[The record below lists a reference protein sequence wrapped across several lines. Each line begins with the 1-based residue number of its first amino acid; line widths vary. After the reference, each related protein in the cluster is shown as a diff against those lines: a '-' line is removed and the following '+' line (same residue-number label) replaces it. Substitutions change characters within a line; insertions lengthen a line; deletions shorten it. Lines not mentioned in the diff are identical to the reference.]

1 MTPPGLSAP
10 EQRLCAAIAARAD
23 DLLADLALHVSIP
36 TGMGHTPGLDECR
49 QRFTDRLVALGGT
62 LTLHPGDLRP
72 QWLAESS
79 EMAAPRGAAPPPTA
93 ICTRLAPA
101 SRCRILLCGH
111 LDTVHDP
118 AGPFRSLTLS
128 PDRTRA
134 TGPGCV
140 DMKGGLVIALAALEA
155 LESCGVPTSWGFALN
170 SDEETGSFHSDAAL
184 RREARGY
191 DVGLVMEPA
200 LPDGSLVIER
210 PGSGQFRIDCEGTPA
225 HVGRD
230 FASGRSAILALAEC
244 ARRVSELVDLPAGR
258 IASLGVI
265 RGGTATN
272 VVAPSATGWGNIRF
286 RTEPDGEAMRASL
299 LAMCRS
305 EPGLRVSVECVL
317 NRPAKPQ
324 MHGVTALANAARAAA
339 DSLGQRLPF
348 GTTGGVC
355 DGNNLQAAGLP
366 TIDTLGVRGGGLHT
380 PSEWIE
386 VASLVERCQLLA
398 VLIARLSERGI
409 SA

>member
-1 MTPPGLSAP
+1 MNPAGLSAL
-10 EQRLCAAIAARAD
+10 EQRLCAAIAARAH
-23 DLLADLALHVSIP
+23 DLLADLATHVAIP
-36 TGMGHTPGLDECR
+36 TGMGHAPGLDECR
-49 QRFTDRLVALGGT
+49 QRLTDRLLALGAT
-62 LTLHPGDLRP
+62 LTLHPGDPRP
-72 QWLAESS
+72 DWLSES
-79 EMAAPRGAAPPPTA
+79 PRPPSAQPVPPPTA
-93 ICTRLAPA
+93 VCTRLARA
-101 SRCRILLCGH
+101 SKCRILLCGH
-111 LDTVHDP
+111 IDTVHDP

-128 PDRTRA
+128 QDRTLA

-155 LESCGVPTSWGFALN
+155 LEACGVPASWGFALN

-184 RREARGY
+184 RREATGY

-230 FASGRSAILALAEC
+230 FASGRSAILALADC
-244 ARRVSELVDLPAGR
+244 THKVARLVDLPQGR
-258 IASLGVI
+258 IASVGVI

-272 VVAPSATGWGNIRF
+272 VVPHAASGWGNIRF
-286 RTEPDGEAMRASL
+286 RAEPDGESMRSSL
-299 LAMCRS
+299 LNLRRS
-305 EPGLRVSVECVL
+305 DPGLRVGVRCIL

-324 MHGVTALANAARAAA
+324 VAGVTALAGAARAAA
-339 DSLGQRLPF
+339 ESLGQKLPF

-380 PSEWIE
+380 PTEWIE
-386 VASLVERCQLLA
+386 IASLVERCQLLA
-398 VLIARLSERGI
+398 LLIARLTDRGI
-409 SA
+409 AG

>member
-1 MTPPGLSAP
+1 MSPPNLSAL

-23 DLLADLALHVSIP
+23 DLLSDLALHVSIP

-49 QRFTDRLVALGGT
+49 QRLTDRLVALGGT
-62 LTLHPGDLRP
+62 LTLHPGEARP
-72 QWLAESS
+72 DWLSESTGHTPS
-79 EMAAPRGAAPPPTA
+79 PAAPPPTA
-93 ICTRLAPA
+93 VCTRLARA

-111 LDTVHDP
+111 IDTVHDP
-118 AGPFRSLTLS
+118 AGPFRTLTLGT
-128 PDRTRA
+128 DRTRA
-134 TGPGCV
+134 TGPGCA

-155 LESCGVPTSWGFALN
+155 LDACGVPASWGFALN

-184 RREARGY
+184 RREAQGY

-230 FASGRSAILALAEC
+230 FASGRSAILALSDC
-244 ARRVSELVDLPAGR
+244 TQHIARLVDLEHGR

-272 VVAPSATGWGNIRF
+272 VVPPTATGWGNIRF
-286 RTEPDGEAMRASL
+286 RSDPDGGAMHASL
-299 LAMCRS
+299 LALSRS
-305 EPGLRVSVECVL
+305 EPGLRVGVKCIL

-324 MHGVTALANAARAAA
+324 VAGVTALANAAKAAA
-339 DSLGQRLPF
+339 EALGQQLPF

-380 PSEWIE
+380 PAEWID
-386 VASLVERCQLLA
+386 VQSLVQRCQLLV
-398 VLIARLSERGI
+398 VLIARLTERGI
-409 SA
+409 AG

>member
-1 MTPPGLSAP
+1 MTPPGLSAL
-10 EQRLCAAIAARAD
+10 EQRLCGAIAARVG
-23 DLLADLALHVSIP
+23 DLLSDLALHVSIP
-36 TGMGHTPGLDECR
+36 TGMGHTAGLDECR
-49 QRFTDRLVALGGT
+49 QRLTDRLVALGGT
-62 LTLHPGDLRP
+62 LTLHPGEPRP
-72 QWLAESS
+72 DWLSESAEHAGSH
-79 EMAAPRGAAPPPTA
+79 RVTPPPTA
-93 ICTRLAPA
+93 VCTRLARA

-111 LDTVHDP
+111 IDTVHDP
-118 AGPFRSLTLS
+118 AGTFRTLTLS
-128 PDRTRA
+128 PDRALA

-155 LESCGVPTSWGFALN
+155 LESCGVPASWGFALN

-191 DVGLVMEPA
+191 DAGLVMEPA
-200 LPDGSLVIER
+200 LPDGSLVVER

-230 FASGRSAILALAEC
+230 FASGRSAIVALAEC
-244 ARRVSELVDLPAGR
+244 TRQVTQLVDLPRGR
-258 IASLGVI
+258 IASLGIV
-265 RGGTATN
+265 RGGAATN
-272 VVAPSATGWGNIRF
+272 VVPPAASGWGNIRF
-286 RTEPDGEAMRASL
+286 RTEADGEAMRTAL
-299 LAMCRS
+299 LALTRG
-305 EPGLRVSVECVL
+305 EPGLRVGVSCVL

-324 MHGVTALANAARAAA
+324 VAGVTALANAARAAA
-339 DSLGQRLPF
+339 DSLGQKLPF

-398 VLIARLSERGI
+398 LLIARLSERGI
-409 SA
+409 AG